1 VGRALDAD
9 VEVAVK
15 DVAELDIRQRRRIAT
30 QKPTRVEAPLPAISR
45 ILPKRAIARRT
56 RAQSISRDEVRTT
69 RQLG

>member
-30 QKPTRVEAPLPAISR
+30 QKPTRVEAPPAISG